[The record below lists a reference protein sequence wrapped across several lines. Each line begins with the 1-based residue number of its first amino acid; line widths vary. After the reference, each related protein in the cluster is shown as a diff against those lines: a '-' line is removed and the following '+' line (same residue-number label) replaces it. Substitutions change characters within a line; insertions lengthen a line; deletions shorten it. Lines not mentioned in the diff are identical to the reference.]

1 LARSTAFIGTVG
13 AVICAFGRDALAGAW
28 PMPAGE
34 TQVIATFDTD
44 AARTAFDPTGQVK
57 PTPPQTRFAA
67 SLFAERGLTP
77 DLTLEV
83 ALGAD
88 QTRSLFDH
96 SSGVRPSI
104 ALRERVWSNAANVV
118 SLSVGAAELPTGDA
132 GGRSVR
138 SAGEA
143 RLFWGRSFTWR
154 GRHVF
159 SDVQAAVRVGDDR
172 WRETDLDATLGV
184 DLNRRYS
191 LYFQSFSGWTH
202 WDHRPAAADSQWSAS
217 QVSLL
222 RRFGAWHIQVGAR
235 ATLAGRETLNER
247 GVFTALWRRF

>member
-1 LARSTAFIGTVG
+1 VARSTAFIGTVG
-13 AVICAFGRDALAGAW
+13 AVICAYGHDAEAGAW

-44 AARTAFDPTGQVK
+44 AARTAFDPAGQLK
-57 PTPPQTRFAA
+57 PTPPQARFAA
-67 SLFAERGLTP
+67 SLFAERGLTA
-77 DLTLEV
+77 DLTLVV

-88 QTRSLFDH
+88 QNRTLFDH
-96 SSGVRPSI
+96 RSGIYPAI
-104 ALRERVWSNAANVV
+104 ALRERVWSDAANVV
-118 SLSVGAAELPTGDA
+118 SLSLGAAELPTGDA
-132 GGRSVR
+132 GGRSMR
-138 SAGEA
+138 SAGEV

-159 SDVQAAVRVGDDR
+159 SDVQAALRQGDDH
-172 WRETDLDATLGV
+172 WRETDLDATLGI
-184 DLNRRYS
+184 DLTPRYS
-191 LYFQSFSGWTH
+191 LYLQSFSGWTH

-222 RRFGAWHIQVGAR
+222 RRFGAWRIQVGAR

>member
-1 LARSTAFIGTVG
+1 MARSTAFIGTVG
-13 AVICAFGRDALAGAW
+13 AVICAYGPDAEAGAW
-28 PMPAGE
+28 PVPAGE
-34 TQVIATFDTD
+34 TQVIATVDTG
-44 AARTAFDPTGQVK
+44 AARTAFDPMGQVK
-57 PTPPQTRFAA
+57 PTPRQTRLAA

-77 DLTLEV
+77 DLTLEL

-96 SSGVRPSI
+96 SSGVHPAV
-104 ALRERVWSNAANVV
+104 ALRQRVWSNGANVV
-118 SLSVGAAELPTGDA
+118 SVALGASQLPTGDA

-138 SAGEA
+138 SAGEV
-143 RLFWGRSFTWR
+143 RLFWGRSFNWR

-159 SDVQAAVRVGDDR
+159 SDLQAAQRVGDDR

-184 DLNRRYS
+184 DVSPRYS
-191 LYFQSFSGWTH
+191 LYLQSFSGWTR
-202 WDHRPAAADSQWSAS
+202 WEHRAATARSQWATS

-222 RRFGAWHIQVGAR
+222 RRFGAWRIQVGAR
-235 ATLAGRETLNER
+235 ATFAGRETLNER